1 MIVRVYSLF
10 KKLHMYAGLL
20 NLSILLIF
28 GVAGLWA
35 TFEPAPERRKRPDPD
50 VEFRDF
56 TPPAGLD
63 DKAAA
68 DRVHE
73 FLNLPLTTPLPK
85 FAIRRDANND
95 LALNFY
101 TPNGIRRAVVLEK
114 EHRIRIETQHIGFAN
129 YLNGLHTMT
138 LNNRSPDWRVHWWTY
153 YNEFS
158 IWSLIGMS
166 ISGVYLWLASRP
178 RYRPARWT
186 FALGSGAFILLYA
199 MTR

>member
-1 MIVRVYSLF
+1 MYPLF
-10 KKLHMYAGLL
+10 RKLHMYAGLL

-28 GVAGLWA
+28 GIAGLSA
-35 TFEPAPERRKRPDPD
+35 TFEPAPDQRKRPDPD

-56 TPPAGLD
+56 TIPAGLD

-68 DRVHE
+68 DRVYE
-73 FLNLPLTTPLPK
+73 FLHLPLTSPLPK
-85 FAIRRDANND
+85 YAIRRNAAND
-95 LALNFY
+95 LELNFY
-101 TPNGIRRAVVLEK
+101 TANGVRRAVVLEK
-114 EHRIRIETQHIGFAN
+114 EHRIRLETQHVTLAN

-138 LNNRSPDWRVHWWTY
+138 MNSRSTDWRVRWWT

-178 RYRPARWT
+178 RYSPARWT
-186 FALGSGAFILLYA
+186 FALGCGAFILLYA
-199 MTR
+199 LTR